1 MHMLKKFGLAATL
14 LVAATGFATAQ
25 DVEAG
30 RERVVEGQVSSVI
43 EPGLFWVQQGND
55 KVLVY
60 ATAEQARLVRA
71 GSTVKVR
78 GVVPK
83 DWMRLAANELNA
95 SAVQTVR

>member
-1 MHMLKKFGLAATL
+1 MNTLKKFGLAATL
-14 LVAATGFATAQ
+14 MVAATGFATAQ
-25 DVEAG
+25 DFEAG
-30 RERVVEGQVSSVI
+30 RELVVEGRVSSVI
-43 EPGLFWVQQGND
+43 EPGMFWVQQGDD

-60 ATAEQARLVRA
+60 ATAEQARLVRS

-95 SAVQTVR
+95 SVVQTVR